1 MDILAM
7 PSTEQTRETIDRF
20 LERNHAMVVDVLPG
34 ATSSSRRLLVGRR
47 PGGPLTHAVAV
58 GTDGTDQPLATEERA
73 LRAVPALPPE
83 LARTLP
89 RVVERVRVDARH
101 DGLVLTAVPGLS
113 RQAPGSPEVR
123 PGQLLVQVSDWL
135 GLLWRGT
142 AGPEGSAALAVQS
155 LPAFLERYD
164 DSARLRSA
172 LVHLRAA
179 RDRLGQFEVQRTLR
193 HGCLCLRHVRLGPE
207 RVIGVDDWSLGSP
220 SANPLLDLGAFAAR
234 LAGPRLPETV
244 AGRTSYAGNFRQFL
258 SGGLA
263 RLGLPR
269 SLWRD
274 VLLLAQF
281 ETAFAALERGEPD
294 QIALLVAALGAIGS
308 RG

>member
-20 LERNHAMVVDVLPG
+20 LERIHATVVDVLPG
-34 ATSSSRRLLVGRR
+34 ATPASRRLVVGR
-47 PGGPLTHAVAV
+47 GAAGPLTHVVAV
-58 GTDGTDQPLATEERA
+58 GTDGADQPLATEERV
-73 LRAVPALPPE
+73 LRAVPGLPPE

-89 RVVERVRVDARH
+89 RVVERVRVDAKH
-101 DGLVLTAVPGLS
+101 DGLVLTAVPGLG
-113 RQAPGSPEVR
+113 RPQPGSSELR

-135 GLLWRGT
+135 GLLWRDT
-142 AGPEGSAALAVQS
+142 SGPEASAALAVES
-155 LPAFLERYD
+155 LPAFLERYA

-172 LVHLRAA
+172 PAHLRAA
-179 RDRLGQFEVQRTLR
+179 RDRLGPFAVRRTLG

-207 RVIGVDDWSLGSP
+207 RVVGVDDWSVGSP
-220 SANPLLDLGAFAAR
+220 SANPLLDLGSFAAR
-234 LAGPRLPETV
+234 LAGPRLPELV
-244 AGRTSYAGNFRQFL
+244 AGRTSYAGIFRQFL
-258 SGGLA
+258 SGGLG

-274 VLLLAQF
+274 VLVLAQF

-308 RG
+308 RS